1 MNEVSGK
8 QLSIMIFFIPLVF
21 KMSML
26 PAYLYD
32 TAGVDGYVIVGIFAA
47 VEFIQLW
54 AVLFACEK
62 GGMEALR
69 KKCGNVIYFAVS
81 CPLLFVIFVKSILF
95 ITEIV
100 NYVST
105 FLFYNI
111 VDAPIIISLLLISYY
126 FAYKGARTVARVFE
140 TTIWL
145 IPVIIIAGLAFG
157 ETELHG
163 DCLLSVFPDG
173 GSDILRSASKYLI
186 YTFDFSPLLFC
197 KIKIKRKVG
206 IGLFSALS
214 VAMLMGCYMIFYCRY
229 GRASFL
235 IDCAFARL
243 ASFDTV
249 ISEVGSLDWIS
260 CILWITTAV
269 LNLAIKLN
277 AVAEIGT
284 GLKIRRPIGLGV
296 FCVVLGVVLT
306 KVFVNMREAF
316 LMATSGVQYAV
327 FGIEIAVPIVLLLLL
342 AAKKNGGAYAT
353 ES

>member
-1 MNEVSGK
+1 MNEINGK
-8 QLSIMIFFIPLVF
+8 QLSVMIFFIPLVF

-26 PAYLYD
+26 PSYLYG
-32 TAGVDGYVIVGIFAA
+32 TAGVDGYVIIGLLST

-54 AVLFACEK
+54 AVLFVCQK
-62 GGMEALR
+62 GGMAGIRE
-69 KKCGNVIYFAVS
+69 KYGDVVYFIIA
-81 CPLLFVIFVKSILF
+81 CPLLLVVFVKSVLF

-111 VDAPIIISLLLISYY
+111 VDTPVILTLILICYY
-126 FAYKGARTVARVFE
+126 FANKGARTVARIFE
-140 TTIWL
+140 TTVWL

-157 ETELHG
+157 ETDLSGE
-163 DCLLSVFPDG
+163 CLLSVFPDG
-173 GSDILRSASKYLI
+173 GRAIPEAISKYLI

-197 KIKIKRKVG
+197 KIKIKRKIG
-206 IGLFSALS
+206 IGLFSALG
-214 VAMLMGCYMIFYCRY
+214 VAALVGCYMIFYCRY

-260 CILWITTAV
+260 CILWITTAI
-269 LNLAIKLN
+269 LNLSIKFN

-284 GLKIRRPIGLGV
+284 GLKIKREIGLGA
-296 FCVVLGVVLT
+296 FCIALAVVLL
-306 KVFVNMREAF
+306 KVYVNMEEAF
-316 LMATSGVQYAV
+316 LLATSGIRFAV
-327 FGIEIAVPIVLLLLL
+327 FGIEIAVPLVMLILLSI
-342 AAKKNGGAYAT
+342 KEKGGAYAAQ
-353 ES
+353 S

>member
-145 IPVIIIAGLAFG
+145 IPVIVIAGLAFG

-197 KIKIKRKVG
+197 KIKIKRKAG

-284 GLKIRRPIGLGV
+284 GLKISRPIGLGV
-296 FCVVLGVVLT
+296 FCVALGVVLT